1 MFQEHSEKI
10 QFFYNYSNY
19 NDINE
24 DFDFYNQK
32 NIL

>member
-1 MFQEHSEKI
+1 MFQEHSKKI
-10 QFFYNYSNY
+10 KFFYNYSNY
-19 NDINE
+19 NNINE